1 MNILVTGEYGFLA
14 GALIDKLKDSHNMV
28 MYGYDVR
35 KYKSFENI
43 DMVLHFAAPSDRVE
57 FTNQERTTTTI
68 IDGTINMVNIAKE
81 NNAVLVF
88 ASTMGVYTYDIDDIY
103 CSCKRAMEQYI
114 LSTCDKYVI
123 LRIPRVYHKT
133 RDKGLMRLLR
143 TGSISESQMCNS
155 VEFLD
160 LNEFTKQTVKALHDN
175 TNQVFEYTNTQNRS
189 IKEIKELYV

>member
-14 GALIDKLKDSHNMV
+14 SALIDSLTKIHNLI
-28 MYGYDVR
+28 MYDHDVR
-35 KYKSFENI
+35 YYKSFENI
-43 DMVLHFAAPSDRVE
+43 DIILHFASPSDRVE
-57 FTNQERTTTTI
+57 FTNREKVTTTI

-88 ASTMGVYTYDIDDIY
+88 ASTMGVYTYDIDDVY
-103 CSCKRAMEQYI
+103 CSCKRAMEHYI
-114 LSTCDKYVI
+114 LSTCDRYVI

-143 TGSISESQMCNS
+143 TGNVSEEQMCNN

-160 LNEFTKQTVKALHDN
+160 LSEFTKQTVRALRDN
-175 TNQVFEYTNTQNRS
+175 TNQIFEYNNMQNKS
-189 IKEIKELYV
+189 VQEIKELYV